1 MTQNG
6 RYGIYLGVRD
16 GKEVFYRGQRHV
28 NLFGPNGSGKMH
40 TIAGTLARIWRSMFV
55 LDPKGELLAV
65 TGARRAKMGKVVVF
79 NPAHLHVEFLPDA
92 KSSGLNLLERMD
104 AEEDGAAETSVAIA
118 NCFSYEDD
126 KKHFAKSARSLV
138 AALIHAVAASHK
150 YPSLPA
156 VCDLL
161 GLPYSVKDDDKT
173 AALSRKLQEIATE
186 KGEEPPGPRSI
197 SQFLHQLRRQTTI
210 PELAAAAARYLEPGE
225 ELQGVLA
232 TAREQLMPLTLSR
245 KMRRH
250 LLHDDGFNFASMK
263 DELTT
268 VYVILPGSELF
279 LSSWY
284 LRLLVTMFLRAMMAT
299 PGTGKAGRVILL
311 ADEAAA
317 LRYFQ
322 PLEENIAMVRGYG
335 LSIFLIWQDLEQLI
349 SNYRHRWTSF
359 LANSGALGLFGTMDL
374 RTQRHFS
381 SLIGQTTKPDWSYS
395 EAKETGEWRPSVSG
409 KGFPLFMP
417 QDLMSLPPR
426 QVLWLCEGLAGPF
439 RTHIPNYTDAPFYRD
454 EDGEPL
460 RDNPYH
466 STE

>member
-118 NCFSYEDD
+118 KCFLS
-126 KKHFAKSARSLV
+126 
-138 AALIHAVAASHK
+138 
-150 YPSLPA
+150 A

-210 PELAAAAARYLEPGE
+210 PELAAAAA
-225 ELQGVLA
+225 
-232 TAREQLMPLTLSR
+232 LSGAW
-245 KMRRH
+245 RR
-250 LLHDDGFNFASMK
+250 A
-263 DELTT
+263 
-268 VYVILPGSELF
+268 
-279 LSSWY
+279 
-284 LRLLVTMFLRAMMAT
+284 
-299 PGTGKAGRVILL
+299 AGCT
-311 ADEAAA
+311 
-317 LRYFQ
+317 
-322 PLEENIAMVRGYG
+322 GYG
-335 LSIFLIWQDLEQLI
+335 S
-349 SNYRHRWTSF
+349 
-359 LANSGALGLFGTMDL
+359 
-374 RTQRHFS
+374 
-381 SLIGQTTKPDWSYS
+381 
-395 EAKETGEWRPSVSG
+395 
-409 KGFPLFMP
+409 
-417 QDLMSLPPR
+417 
-426 QVLWLCEGLAGPF
+426 
-439 RTHIPNYTDAPFYRD
+439 
-454 EDGEPL
+454 
-460 RDNPYH
+460 
-466 STE
+466 